1 MNHLV
6 DAFDFQ
12 VDYYTNVKKLD
23 SPEEKKKV
31 MMYFIPFLSNMPSGI
46 DRDNYI
52 VKLAKATGYEIR
64 AIREQINSMSGE
76 DTLGEETTY
85 IDQIELER
93 LHPEKIVLK
102 RLVKAE
108 REALYYML
116 QDMGAVKYFEQ
127 HIDNFYYPIYNEIA
141 NYVVDYVEKRK
152 TPVDVKSLLGDIASS
167 GAENADELE
176 SKVSE
181 IVEDSY
187 HPPYSERVIGECALA
202 IHEEKDKAYDKEST
216 SKALAG
222 KSEAEKTA
230 IIQAYAD
237 RQLERL
243 RARAKKKSV

>member
-31 MMYFIPFLSNMPSGI
+31 MMYFIPFLRNVPAGI

-52 VKLAKATGYEIR
+52 VKLSKATGYEIR
-64 AIREQINSMSGE
+64 AIREQINLAVPE
-76 DTLGEETTY
+76 ETTGEETTY
-85 IDQIELER
+85 IDQIEFER

-108 REALYYML
+108 REALFYML
-116 QDMGAVKYFEQ
+116 EDMGAVKYFED
-127 HIDNFYYPIYNEIA
+127 HIDNFYYPLYQDIA

-152 TPVDVKSLLGDIASS
+152 EPVDVKSLLGDIASS
-167 GAENADELE
+167 GVDNADELE
-176 SKVSE
+176 AKISE

-187 HPPYSERVIGECALA
+187 HPPYSEKTIGDCALA
-202 IHEEKDKAYDKEST
+202 IKEEKDRAYDREST
-216 SKALAG
+216 EKALEG
-222 KSEAEKTA
+222 KSEAEKTK
-230 IIQAYAD
+230 IIQAYSK
-237 RQLERL
+237 RQAERL
-243 RARAKKKSV
+243 RARSKKNSA